1 MRSEDVELVMTK
13 KTLLRQALPGLN
25 IDASVVD
32 GLEGEVALAFGF
44 ADEVTPAKLLAKF
57 GKTKDALK
65 MKGAVVNGQF
75 LNASEAIALAKGEYL
90 LLVDADLI
98 GLSPA
103 DITALIAPV
112 LSGRAGLSIS
122 LRRNAPW
129 VWRRI
134 GLDYI
139 SGERVLPK
147 ALIEPRL
154 AGLANLPKFGFEV
167 FLNELCIAAARPVAV
182 VLWPGVISPMKAAK
196 YGRWRGLQADIR
208 MIGDIFRSVPATR
221 LLRQIIVMRRLR
233 LR

>member
-1 MRSEDVELVMTK
+1 MRISCIIPAYNEAARIKDVL
-13 KTLLRQALPGLN
+13 
-25 IDASVVD
+25 ASVVGHPMIDEVIVVDD
-32 GLEGEVALAFGF
+32 GSTDGTSDVVAAIADVRLITLAQNRGKTAALA
-44 ADEVTPAKLLAKF
+44 
-57 GKTKDALK
+57 
-65 MKGAVVNGQF
+65 
-75 LNASEAIALAKGEYL
+75 EAIALAKGEYL